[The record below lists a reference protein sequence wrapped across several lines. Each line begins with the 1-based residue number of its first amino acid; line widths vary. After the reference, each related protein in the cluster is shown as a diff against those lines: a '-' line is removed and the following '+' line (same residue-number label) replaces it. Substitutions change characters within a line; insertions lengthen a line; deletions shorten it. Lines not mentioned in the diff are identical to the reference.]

1 MFLLLILV
9 EFSYGLLCARDT
21 NLLNDTKNSLS
32 MGTLSRLQA
41 LVVVG
46 TSASL
51 NEFVA
56 TTFRLT
62 QLSEQSL
69 WTWLSCFV
77 LYDLAYYWKHRWG
90 HEVALFWGAHVAHH
104 QSEDFN
110 LGTALRQ
117 TSTDF
122 SSFIFY
128 LPFFA
133 AGFPGEVLFSVVSLN
148 LIYQFWVHTEHI
160 QKLGHLE

>member
-9 EFSYGLLCARDT
+9 EFSYGLLCARNT
-21 NLLNDTKNSLS
+21 NLLNDTINSMS
-32 MGTLSRLQA
+32 MGTLNRLQA

-51 NEFVA
+51 NEFIA

-90 HEVALFWGAHVAHH
+90 HEVALF
-104 QSEDFN
+104 
-110 LGTALRQ
+110 
-117 TSTDF
+117 
-122 SSFIFY
+122 
-128 LPFFA
+128 
-133 AGFPGEVLFSVVSLN
+133 
-148 LIYQFWVHTEHI
+148 
-160 QKLGHLE
+160 

>member
-1 MFLLLILV
+1 M
-9 EFSYGLLCARDT
+9 CARNT
-21 NLLNDTKNSLS
+21 YRLNDTINSLS

-41 LVVVG
+41 LVIVG
-46 TSASL
+46 TLAGL
-51 NEFVA
+51 YEFVA
-56 TTFRLT
+56 TTFGLS

-110 LGTALRQ
+110 LGTASVKPAR
-117 TSTDF
+117 TFTVSF
-122 SSFIFY
+122 SISRSSPLAI
-128 LPFFA
+128 
-133 AGFPGEVLFSVVSLN
+133 PGKSCSPLSVS
-148 LIYQFWVHTEHI
+148 I
-160 QKLGHLE
+160 